1 MSPRKVPREE
11 AYFRGYGLQ
20 VVMGSRYLGD
30 FVGTETV
37 QARCLEDTV
46 EGWQYSVATLAG
58 VARQNPQTAY
68 NR

>member
-11 AYFRGYGLQ
+11 ASFQGYGLQ

-37 QARCLEDTV
+37 QTRCLEETV

-58 VARQNPQTAY
+58 VARWNLQTAY
-68 NR
+68 HR